1 MKIKLA
7 ENIKSL
13 RKSHSLTQEQLAE
26 TLGVTVGAV
35 YKWEAGLS
43 TPEIKLIMEI
53 ADLFSQ
59 KQGGYGIGNVIKRL
73 RLKYGEIVKFYFE
86 VKDGQTICHIEIPL
100 ERRKKEDEKKE
111 EKEDV

>member
-1 MKIKLA
+1 MLSICMSNNGELINR
-7 ENIKSL
+7 EIMSYIN
-13 RKSHSLTQEQLAE
+13 
-26 TLGVTVGAV
+26 
-35 YKWEAGLS
+35 GLVEK
-43 TPEIKLIMEI
+43 PVMEI